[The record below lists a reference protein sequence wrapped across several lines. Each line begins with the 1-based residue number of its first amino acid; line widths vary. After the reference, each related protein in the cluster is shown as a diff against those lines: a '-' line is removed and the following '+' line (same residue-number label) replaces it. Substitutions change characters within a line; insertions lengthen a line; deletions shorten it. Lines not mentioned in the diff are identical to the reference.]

1 MRIGCRC
8 RVSISTALRKSGDNG
23 LENRCGLDSAR
34 SSVLPT
40 NGRRVR
46 MVFSESRLVE
56 RFRSGDESALAAVY
70 RACVDEVTRIAQLV
84 LRACASSGARSR
96 SEVAAALPDVVQE
109 VFVKAFAPEARH
121 RFDPTRPYEPYL
133 AQIAR
138 NVAVDYWR
146 QMRRYVPSDLDHLIE
161 RLSLEAETD
170 RVAAH
175 TWTDSETIAV
185 VEHYLASLDEQ
196 SRRIH
201 DALYVKGL
209 SQREAAELL
218 GLGRQVV
225 RTKEA
230 KLRRGLRRELS
241 RAAGVGALP
250 LRVSKQ
256 SG

>member
-1 MRIGCRC
+1 
-8 RVSISTALRKSGDNG
+8 
-23 LENRCGLDSAR
+23 
-34 SSVLPT
+34 
-40 NGRRVR
+40 
-46 MVFSESRLVE
+46 MVFSEARLVE
-56 RFRSGDESALAAVY
+56 RFRSGDEGALTSVY
-70 RACVDEVTRIAQLV
+70 RACVDDVARIAELV
-84 LRACASSGARSR
+84 LRACASGGARS
-96 SEVAAALPDVVQE
+96 SGEIAAALPDVVQE
-109 VFVKAFAPEARH
+109 VFVKAFAPEARR
-121 RFDPTRPYEPYL
+121 RFDPSRPYEPYL

-138 NVAVDYWR
+138 NAAVDYWR
-146 QMRRYVPSDLDHLIE
+146 QMRRYVPADLDQLIE

-175 TWTDSETIAV
+175 AWTDSETIAV
-185 VEHYLASLDEQ
+185 VDHYLASLDEQ

-225 RTKEA
+225 RTQEA
-230 KLRRGLRRELS
+230 KLRRGLRLALS

-256 SG
+256 NG